1 MSPTSYQTAPPRWRG
16 ILIRDGKNF
25 NTPARDR
32 RLRRDGA
39 RHALQSL
46 PPRRAAAVSEL
57 PVYSVSELNREA
69 KLLLREQFGAVLVEG
84 EVSRFSR
91 HRSGHWYFTLKDG
104 AAAVDCAMFRTAN
117 RRLRAAPEVGDAVQ
131 ARARV
136 DLYEVQGRYQLNV
149 EDLRPQGAGDLLR
162 RFEELKARLRAEGLF
177 DPERRRPLPA
187 CPRVIGVVTS
197 PGTAAFHDVERAL
210 RRRWP
215 LAQLLLYPSPVQG
228 REAPGGLV
236 AALER
241 AGREARCDVLLLV
254 RGGGGPDDL
263 QAFSEE
269 PVVRAVAACP
279 LPLVT
284 GIGHETDVALADFA
298 ADARAATPTAAA
310 ELASPDQEEVRAR
323 CARLA
328 QRLRGSLE
336 QRLARERGRLDL
348 RVRRLERAHPAVR
361 IQSHQQR
368 LDELSRGM
376 ARGLRARGDRL
387 ERRLHAARARLRAN
401 APRRR
406 LETARL
412 GLALSMRRLRAAAA
426 ARQQARQARLRQAAA
441 TLEAVRPQR
450 ILARGYAIAR
460 LRGADGRRIL
470 RDAAAARPGDA
481 LEVELGRGAVDAEVT
496 RSKPSG

>member
-1 MSPTSYQTAPPRWRG
+1 M
-16 ILIRDGKNF
+16 
-25 NTPARDR
+25 
-32 RLRRDGA
+32 
-39 RHALQSL
+39 
-46 PPRRAAAVSEL
+46 SEL
-57 PVYSVSELNREA
+57 PVYSVAELNREA

-117 RRLRAAPEVGDAVQ
+117 RRVRAAPAVGDAVQ
-131 ARARV
+131 VRARV
-136 DLYEVQGRYQLNV
+136 DLYEVQGRYQLNI

-187 CPRVIGVVTS
+187 YPRVIGVVTS
-197 PGTAAFHDVERAL
+197 PEAAAFRDVERAL

-215 LAQLLLYPSPVQG
+215 LARLLLYPSPVQG
-228 REAPGGLV
+228 RDAPGKLA
-236 AALER
+236 AALAR

-254 RGGGGPDDL
+254 RGGGAPEDL

-269 PVVRAVAACP
+269 RVVRAAAACP

-284 GIGHETDVALADFA
+284 GIGHETDTALADFA

-310 ELASPDQEEVRAR
+310 ELASPDQAEVRKR

-328 QRLRGSLE
+328 ERLRGGLE
-336 QRLARERGRLDL
+336 ARLARARGELEARASRLD
-348 RVRRLERAHPAVR
+348 RAHPVAR

-368 LDELSRGM
+368 LDEL
-376 ARGLRARGDRL
+376 ARGLTHGLQARRERL
-387 ERRLHAARARLRAN
+387 ERRLRTARERLRAN
-401 APRRR
+401 APLRR
-406 LETARL
+406 LERTRQDLAR
-412 GLALSMRRLRAAAA
+412 SSRRLAAAA
-426 ARQQARQARLRQAAA
+426 DGLRQTRRARLRQAAA
-441 TLEAVRPQR
+441 TLQAVDPRR
-450 ILARGYAIAR
+450 TLARGYAIAR
-460 LRGADGRRIL
+460 LGGAAGRRIL

-496 RSKPSG
+496 RSKPPG

>member
-1 MSPTSYQTAPPRWRG
+1 MPYNPSR
-16 ILIRDGKNF
+16 
-25 NTPARDR
+25 
-32 RLRRDGA
+32 
-39 RHALQSL
+39 
-46 PPRRAAAVSEL
+46 RRAAAMSE
-57 PVYSVSELNREA
+57 PAVYSVSELNRDA
-69 KLLLREQFGAVLVEG
+69 KLLLREHFGAVLVEG
-84 EVSRFSR
+84 EISRFTR
-91 HRSGHWYFTLKDG
+91 HPSGHWYFTLKD
-104 AAAVDCAMFRTAN
+104 ADAAVDCAMFRTAN
-117 RRLRAAPEVGDAVQ
+117 RRLRAAPKVGDAVQ

-136 DLYEVQGRYQLNV
+136 DLYEPRGRYQLNV

-187 CPRVIGVVTS
+187 YPRAVGVVTS
-197 PGTAAFHDVERAL
+197 PEAAAFGDVERAL

-215 LAQLLLYPSPVQG
+215 LAQLRLYPSPVQG
-228 REAPGGLV
+228 RDAPAGLV

-241 AGREARCDVLLLV
+241 AGRESRCDVLLLV
-254 RGGGGPDDL
+254 RGGGSAEDL

-269 PVVRAVAACP
+269 RVVRAVAACP

-310 ELASPDQEEVRAR
+310 ELATPDREEVGER

-336 QRLARERGRLDL
+336 QALTRERGALDA

-368 LDELSRGM
+368 LDELTRSM

-387 ERRLHAARARLRAN
+387 ERRLHTARARLRAN
-401 APRRR
+401 APTRR
-406 LETARL
+406 LEATRQ
-412 GLALSMRRLRAAAA
+412 GLALSARRLAAAVA
-426 ARQQARQARLRQAAA
+426 ALKQARQARLRQAAA

-460 LRGADGRRIL
+460 IRGADGRHVL
-470 RDAAAARPGDA
+470 RDAAATRPGDA

-496 RSKPSG
+496 RSRPPG

>member
-1 MSPTSYQTAPPRWRG
+1 MPYNPSR
-16 ILIRDGKNF
+16 
-25 NTPARDR
+25 
-32 RLRRDGA
+32 
-39 RHALQSL
+39 
-46 PPRRAAAVSEL
+46 RRAAAMSE
-57 PVYSVSELNREA
+57 PVVYSVSELNRDA
-69 KLLLREQFGAVLVEG
+69 KLLLREHFGAVLVEG
-84 EVSRFSR
+84 EISRFTR
-91 HRSGHWYFTLKDG
+91 HPSGHWYFTLKDDD
-104 AAAVDCAMFRTAN
+104 AAVDCAMFRAAN
-117 RRLRAAPEVGDAVQ
+117 RRLRAAPRVGDAVQ

-136 DLYEVQGRYQLNV
+136 DLYEPRGRYQLNV

-187 CPRVIGVVTS
+187 YPRAVGVVTS
-197 PGTAAFHDVERAL
+197 PEAAAFGDVERAL

-215 LAQLLLYPSPVQG
+215 LAQLRLYPSPVQG
-228 REAPGGLV
+228 RDAPAGLV

-241 AGREARCDVLLLV
+241 AGRESRCDVLLLV
-254 RGGGGPDDL
+254 RGGGSAEDL

-269 PVVRAVAACP
+269 RVVRAVAACP

-310 ELASPDQEEVRAR
+310 ELASPDREEVGER

-328 QRLRGSLE
+328 QRLRANLE
-336 QRLARERGRLDL
+336 QVLTRERGALDA
-348 RVRRLERAHPAVR
+348 RVRRLECAHPAVR

-368 LDELSRGM
+368 LDELTRSM
-376 ARGLRARGDRL
+376 ARGLRERGERL
-387 ERRLHAARARLRAN
+387 DRRLHTARARLRAN
-401 APRRR
+401 APAQR
-406 LETARL
+406 LERTRQ
-412 GLALSMRRLRAAAA
+412 GLALSARRLAAAVA
-426 ARQQARQARLRQAAA
+426 ALRQARQARLRQAAA

-460 LRGADGRRIL
+460 IRGADGRRVL
-470 RDAAAARPGDA
+470 RDAASARPGDA

>member
-1 MSPTSYQTAPPRWRG
+1 M
-16 ILIRDGKNF
+16 
-25 NTPARDR
+25 
-32 RLRRDGA
+32 
-39 RHALQSL
+39 
-46 PPRRAAAVSEL
+46 SEL

-117 RRLRAAPEVGDAVQ
+117 RRMRAAPAVGDAVQ
-131 ARARV
+131 VRARV

-187 CPRVIGVVTS
+187 YPRVIGVITS
-197 PGTAAFHDVERAL
+197 PEAAAFRDVERAL

-215 LAQLLLYPSPVQG
+215 LARLLLYPSPVQG
-228 REAPGGLV
+228 RDAPGKLA
-236 AALER
+236 AALAR
-241 AGREARCDVLLLV
+241 AGQEARCDVLLLV
-254 RGGGGPDDL
+254 RGGGAPEDL

-269 PVVRAVAACP
+269 RVVRAAAACP

-284 GIGHETDVALADFA
+284 GIGHETDTALADFA

-310 ELASPDQEEVRAR
+310 ELASPDQAEVRER

-328 QRLRGSLE
+328 ERLRGSLE
-336 QRLARERGRLDL
+336 ARLARARGELEARASRLD
-348 RVRRLERAHPAVR
+348 RAHPVAR

-368 LDELSRGM
+368 LDEL
-376 ARGLRARGDRL
+376 ARGLTRGLQARRERL
-387 ERRLHAARARLRAN
+387 ERRLRTARERLRAN
-401 APRRR
+401 APLRR
-406 LETARL
+406 LERTRQDLAR
-412 GLALSMRRLRAAAA
+412 SSRRLAAAA
-426 ARQQARQARLRQAAA
+426 DGLRQIRRARLRQAAA
-441 TLEAVRPQR
+441 TLQAVDPRR
-450 ILARGYAIAR
+450 TLARGYAIAR
-460 LRGADGRRIL
+460 LGGAADRRIL

-496 RSKPSG
+496 RSKPPG

>member
-1 MSPTSYQTAPPRWRG
+1 MSE
-16 ILIRDGKNF
+16 
-25 NTPARDR
+25 PA
-32 RLRRDGA
+32 
-39 RHALQSL
+39 
-46 PPRRAAAVSEL
+46 
-57 PVYSVSELNREA
+57 VYSVSELNRDA
-69 KLLLREQFGAVLVEG
+69 KLLLREHFGAVLVEG
-84 EVSRFSR
+84 EISRFTR
-91 HRSGHWYFTLKDG
+91 HPSGHWYFTLKD
-104 AAAVDCAMFRTAN
+104 ADAAVDCAMFRTAN
-117 RRLRAAPEVGDAVQ
+117 RRLGAAPAVGDAVQ
-131 ARARV
+131 VRARV
-136 DLYEVQGRYQLNV
+136 DLYERRGRYQLNV

-187 CPRVIGVVTS
+187 YPRAVGVVTS
-197 PGTAAFHDVERAL
+197 PEAAAFGDVARAL

-215 LAQLLLYPSPVQG
+215 LAQLRLYPSPVQG
-228 REAPGGLV
+228 RDAPDGLV

-241 AGREARCDVLLLV
+241 AARESRCDVLLLV
-254 RGGGGPDDL
+254 RGGGSAEDL

-269 PVVRAVAACP
+269 RVVRAVAACP

-310 ELASPDQEEVRAR
+310 ELATPDREEVGER

-328 QRLRGSLE
+328 QRLRGSLA
-336 QRLARERGRLDL
+336 QTLTRERGALDA

-368 LDELSRGM
+368 LDELTRSM

-387 ERRLHAARARLRAN
+387 ERRLHTARARLRAN
-401 APRRR
+401 APTQR
-406 LETARL
+406 LERTRQ
-412 GLALSMRRLRAAAA
+412 GLALSARRLRAAVAA
-426 ARQQARQARLRQAAA
+426 LKQARQARLRQAAA

-460 LRGADGRRIL
+460 IRDADGRRVL

-496 RSKPSG
+496 RSKPPG

>member
-1 MSPTSYQTAPPRWRG
+1 MSE
-16 ILIRDGKNF
+16 
-25 NTPARDR
+25 PA
-32 RLRRDGA
+32 
-39 RHALQSL
+39 
-46 PPRRAAAVSEL
+46 
-57 PVYSVSELNREA
+57 VYSVSELNRDA
-69 KLLLREQFGAVLVEG
+69 KLLLREHFGAVLVEG
-84 EVSRFSR
+84 EISRFTR
-91 HRSGHWYFTLKDG
+91 HPSGHWYFTLKDDD
-104 AAAVDCAMFRTAN
+104 AAVDCAMFRTAN
-117 RRLRAAPEVGDAVQ
+117 RRLRAAPKVGDAVQ

-136 DLYEVQGRYQLNV
+136 DLYEPRGRYQLNV

-187 CPRVIGVVTS
+187 YPRAVGVVTS
-197 PGTAAFHDVERAL
+197 PEAAAFGDVERAL

-215 LAQLLLYPSPVQG
+215 LAQLRLYPSPVQG
-228 REAPGGLV
+228 RDAPAGLV

-241 AGREARCDVLLLV
+241 AGRESRCDVLLLV
-254 RGGGGPDDL
+254 RGGGSAEDL

-269 PVVRAVAACP
+269 RVVRAVAACP

-310 ELASPDQEEVRAR
+310 ELASPDREEVGER

-328 QRLRGSLE
+328 QRLRANLE
-336 QRLARERGRLDL
+336 QVLTRERGALDA
-348 RVRRLERAHPAVR
+348 RVRRLGRAHPAVR

-368 LDELSRGM
+368 LDELTRSM
-376 ARGLRARGDRL
+376 ARGLRERGERL
-387 ERRLHAARARLRAN
+387 DRRLHTARARLRAN
-401 APRRR
+401 APTQR
-406 LETARL
+406 LERTRQ
-412 GLALSMRRLRAAAA
+412 GLALSARRLAAAVA
-426 ARQQARQARLRQAAA
+426 ALKQARQARLRQAAA

-460 LRGADGRRIL
+460 IRGADGRRVL

-496 RSKPSG
+496 RSKPPG

>member
-1 MSPTSYQTAPPRWRG
+1 MPYNPSRS
-16 ILIRDGKNF
+16 
-25 NTPARDR
+25 
-32 RLRRDGA
+32 
-39 RHALQSL
+39 
-46 PPRRAAAVSEL
+46 RRAAAVSEL
-57 PVYSVSELNREA
+57 PVYSVSELNRNA

-117 RRLRAAPEVGDAVQ
+117 RRARAAPGVGDAVQ
-131 ARARV
+131 VRARV

-187 CPRVIGVVTS
+187 YPRVVGVITS
-197 PGTAAFHDVERAL
+197 PEAAAFRDVERAL

-215 LAQLLLYPSPVQG
+215 LARLLLYPSPVQG
-228 REAPGGLV
+228 RDAPDKLA
-236 AALER
+236 AALAR

-254 RGGGGPDDL
+254 RGGGAPEDL

-269 PVVRAVAACP
+269 RVVRAVAACP

-284 GIGHETDVALADFA
+284 GIGHETDTALADFA

-310 ELASPDQEEVRAR
+310 ELASPDQAEARRR

-328 QRLRGSLE
+328 ERLRGGLE
-336 QRLARERGRLDL
+336 ARLARARGELEARASRLD
-348 RVRRLERAHPAVR
+348 RAHPVAR

-368 LDELSRGM
+368 LDEL
-376 ARGLRARGDRL
+376 ARGLTRGLQARRERL
-387 ERRLHAARARLRAN
+387 ERRLRTARERLRAN
-401 APRRR
+401 APLRR
-406 LETARL
+406 LERTRRDL
-412 GLALSMRRLRAAAA
+412 TRSSRRLAAAA
-426 ARQQARQARLRQAAA
+426 DGLRRTRRARLRQAAA
-441 TLEAVRPQR
+441 TLQAVDPRR
-450 ILARGYAIAR
+450 TLARGYAIAR
-460 LRGADGRRIL
+460 LGGAAGRRIL

-496 RSKPSG
+496 RSKPPG

>member
-1 MSPTSYQTAPPRWRG
+1 MSE
-16 ILIRDGKNF
+16 
-25 NTPARDR
+25 PA
-32 RLRRDGA
+32 
-39 RHALQSL
+39 
-46 PPRRAAAVSEL
+46 
-57 PVYSVSELNREA
+57 VYSVSELNRDA
-69 KLLLREQFGAVLVEG
+69 KLLLREHFGAVLVEG
-84 EVSRFSR
+84 EISRFTR
-91 HRSGHWYFTLKDG
+91 HPSGHWYFTLKDDG
-104 AAAVDCAMFRTAN
+104 AAVDCAMFRTAN
-117 RRLRAAPEVGDAVQ
+117 RRLRAAPRVGDAVQ

-136 DLYEVQGRYQLNV
+136 DLYEPRGRYQLNV

-187 CPRVIGVVTS
+187 YPRAVGVVTS
-197 PGTAAFHDVERAL
+197 PEAAAFGDVERAL

-228 REAPGGLV
+228 RDAPDGLV

-241 AGREARCDVLLLV
+241 AARDARCDVLLLV
-254 RGGGGPDDL
+254 RGGGSPEDL

-269 PVVRAVAACP
+269 RVVRAVAACP

-310 ELASPDQEEVRAR
+310 ELASPDREEVRER

-328 QRLRGSLE
+328 ARLRGSLE
-336 QRLARERGRLDL
+336 QLLARGRGELDA
-348 RVRRLERAHPAVR
+348 RVRRLARAHPTVR

-368 LDELSRGM
+368 LDDLARGLT
-376 ARGLRARGDRL
+376 RGLRARADRL
-387 ERRLHAARARLRAN
+387 ERRLRTARERLRAN
-401 APRRR
+401 SPARKLERARQGLELSARR
-406 LETARL
+406 LEAAVAGLNRTRAARL
-412 GLALSMRRLRAAAA
+412 K
-426 ARQQARQARLRQAAA
+426 QAAA

-450 ILARGYAIAR
+450 TLARGYAIAR

-470 RDAAAARPGDA
+470 RDAAEARPGDA
-481 LEVELGRGAVDAEVT
+481 LELELGRGAVDAEVT
-496 RSKPSG
+496 RSKPPG

>member
-1 MSPTSYQTAPPRWRG
+1 MPYNPSR
-16 ILIRDGKNF
+16 
-25 NTPARDR
+25 
-32 RLRRDGA
+32 
-39 RHALQSL
+39 
-46 PPRRAAAVSEL
+46 RRASTMSE
-57 PVYSVSELNREA
+57 PAVYSVSELNRDA
-69 KLLLREQFGAVLVEG
+69 KLLLREHFGAVLVEG
-84 EVSRFSR
+84 EISRFTR
-91 HRSGHWYFTLKDG
+91 HPSGHWYFTLKDDG
-104 AAAVDCAMFRTAN
+104 AAVDCAMFRTAN
-117 RRLRAAPEVGDAVQ
+117 RRLRAAPRVGDAVQ

-136 DLYEVQGRYQLNV
+136 DLYEPRGRYQLNV

-177 DPERRRPLPA
+177 DPELRRPLPA
-187 CPRVIGVVTS
+187 YPRAVGVVTS
-197 PGTAAFHDVERAL
+197 PEAAAFGDVERAL

-228 REAPGGLV
+228 RDAPDGLI

-241 AGREARCDVLLLV
+241 AARDARCDVLLLV
-254 RGGGGPDDL
+254 RGGGSPEDL

-269 PVVRAVAACP
+269 RVVRAVAACP

-310 ELASPDQEEVRAR
+310 ELASPDREEVRER

-336 QRLARERGRLDL
+336 RLLARERGELDA
-348 RVRRLERAHPAVR
+348 RVRRLGRAHPTVR

-368 LDELSRGM
+368 LDDLARGLT
-376 ARGLRARGDRL
+376 RGLRARADRL
-387 ERRLHAARARLRAN
+387 ERRLLTARERLRASSP
-401 APRRR
+401 ARKLERTRQGLELSARR
-406 LETARL
+406 LEAAVA
-412 GLALSMRRLRAAAA
+412 GLNRTRE
-426 ARQQARQARLRQAAA
+426 ARLRQAAA

-450 ILARGYAIAR
+450 TLARGYAIAR

-470 RDAAAARPGDA
+470 RDAADARPGDA
-481 LEVELGRGAVDAEVT
+481 LELELGRGAVDAEVT
-496 RSKPSG
+496 RSKPPG

>member
-1 MSPTSYQTAPPRWRG
+1 MSE
-16 ILIRDGKNF
+16 
-25 NTPARDR
+25 PA
-32 RLRRDGA
+32 
-39 RHALQSL
+39 
-46 PPRRAAAVSEL
+46 
-57 PVYSVSELNREA
+57 VYSVSELNRDA
-69 KLLLREQFGAVLVEG
+69 KLLLREHFGAVLVEG
-84 EVSRFSR
+84 EISRFTR
-91 HRSGHWYFTLKDG
+91 HPSGHWYFTLKDDD
-104 AAAVDCAMFRTAN
+104 AAVDCAMFRTAN
-117 RRLRAAPEVGDAVQ
+117 RRLRAAPRVGDAVQ

-136 DLYEVQGRYQLNV
+136 DLYEPRGRYQLNV

-187 CPRVIGVVTS
+187 YPRAVGVVTS
-197 PGTAAFHDVERAL
+197 PEAAAFGDVERAL

-215 LAQLLLYPSPVQG
+215 LAQLRLYPSPVQG
-228 REAPGGLV
+228 RDAPAGLV

-241 AGREARCDVLLLV
+241 AGRESRCDVLLLV
-254 RGGGGPDDL
+254 RGGGSAEDL

-269 PVVRAVAACP
+269 RVVRAVAACP

-310 ELASPDQEEVRAR
+310 ELASPDREEVGER

-328 QRLRGSLE
+328 RRLRASLE
-336 QRLARERGRLDL
+336 QVLTRERGALDA

-368 LDELSRGM
+368 LDELTRSM
-376 ARGLRARGDRL
+376 ARGLRERGERLDRQ
-387 ERRLHAARARLRAN
+387 LHTARARLRAN
-401 APRRR
+401 APEQR
-406 LETARL
+406 LERTRQ
-412 GLALSMRRLRAAAA
+412 GLALSARRLAAAMA
-426 ARQQARQARLRQAAA
+426 ALKRARQARLRQAAA

-460 LRGADGRRIL
+460 IRGADGRRVL